1 MLVLEQL
8 SKTYAG
14 ARSRS
19 VLRGVELELG
29 AGEYIAVM
37 GESGIGKST
46 LLNLIAGLDR
56 PDAGSI
62 RLDGVDLA
70 GLADD
75 ALTDLRRAS
84 MGFVF
89 QAFHILP
96 YLSLAQNVALP
107 LILNHVAEEEAAA
120 RRRDARRGRLRRP
133 RRRAC
138 RANCPAVSCSAS
150 RLRAHWCIAPSCCSP
165 TSRPAISTRRA
176 RPRCWRCCANRSR
189 RSNAGCILVTHS
201 QAAAATADR
210 IMILTAQGL
219 REAKLMPAAGRA
231 RLCRQRRCSSRR
243 WRSIRGRLAVSVLA
257 IALGVALGYAVQL
270 INAVALNEFSQAVR
284 SIAGEADLEI
294 HGPRAG
300 FDEDALSAHRAPAQ
314 VAVASPVL
322 DANVKLPGGR
332 SAARA
337 GRGRVSRSAGATG
350 ADRRRAHRRAR
361 AAARGC
367 AVSQSGR
374 SRLAGVQA
382 GDRLVVQ
389 VGLTEVSLRVA
400 GLLRG
405 NGRERLGVMD
415 IAAAQRV
422 LQRMGRIN
430 RLDLRA
436 PGRGPLALCR
446 RAFRPSCRPV

>member
-75 ALTDLRRAS
+75 ALTELRRAS

-120 RRRDARRGRLRRP
+120 RTRAMLASVGLEGRAASMPRELSGGELQRVAIARALVHSPKLLLADEPTGNLDPESAAQVLALLREQ
-133 RRRAC
+133 
-138 RANCPAVSCSAS
+138 VK
-150 RLRAHWCIAPSCCSP
+150 
-165 TSRPAISTRRA
+165 TR
-176 RPRCWRCCANRSR
+176 
-189 RSNAGCILVTHS
+189 NAGCILVTHS
-201 QAAAATADR
+201 RAAAATADR

-219 REAKLMPAAGRA
+219 RE
-231 RLCRQRRCSSRR
+231 
-243 WRSIRGRLAVSVLA
+243 
-257 IALGVALGYAVQL
+257 
-270 INAVALNEFSQAVR
+270 
-284 SIAGEADLEI
+284 
-294 HGPRAG
+294 
-300 FDEDALSAHRAPAQ
+300 
-314 VAVASPVL
+314 
-322 DANVKLPGGR
+322 
-332 SAARA
+332 
-337 GRGRVSRSAGATG
+337 TG
-350 ADRRRAHRRAR
+350 
-361 AAARGC
+361 
-367 AVSQSGR
+367 
-374 SRLAGVQA
+374 
-382 GDRLVVQ
+382 
-389 VGLTEVSLRVA
+389 
-400 GLLRG
+400 
-405 NGRERLGVMD
+405 
-415 IAAAQRV
+415 
-422 LQRMGRIN
+422 
-430 RLDLRA
+430 
-436 PGRGPLALCR
+436 
-446 RAFRPSCRPV
+446 